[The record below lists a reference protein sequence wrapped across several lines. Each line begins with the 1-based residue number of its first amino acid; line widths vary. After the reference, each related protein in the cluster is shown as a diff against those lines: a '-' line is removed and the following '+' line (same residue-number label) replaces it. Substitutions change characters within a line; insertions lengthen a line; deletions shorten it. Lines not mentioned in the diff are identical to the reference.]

1 MGAFDQL
8 RGLFAVPSSPESP
21 RFEQQSWNNSLA
33 FTLNAPPE
41 ITGLASLDGFIE
53 PRIDRATAMQVP
65 AVKRVR
71 DLIAGTLGTL
81 QPRMIDGG
89 NRDVESELLDQPEN
103 DCARSIS
110 MTNLIEDM
118 LFEKHGWWRIVGY
131 GADGYPSKVVRLE
144 PRSVTVREEGQVWT
158 NSRTGNAQGQS
169 WRHVPDSELIRFD
182 SPSDG
187 LLTAGA
193 AAIRQALLLGRAASR
208 YARNPMPLGFFTPQD
223 ENYAP
228 GDQNKVDEMLDHFEE
243 QTQKR
248 AWAYMDGMKAQ
259 TLSWSP
265 EQMSLTAQRDQAVL
279 EIARLGGVDP
289 EELGVSTTSRTYANS
304 ETHRLDLID
313 FTLIMYVTAI
323 EDRLKMDD
331 VSQPGRR
338 AVYDYSGFLRSDTL
352 SRLQAYAEG
361 LKIGVYTPERIAQIE
376 RIPVASVQK
385 ALRRLEEE
393 QKPKPPATA
402 PVRTPAQASQ
412 PPKVAS
418 TMDTSAVAG
427 EPRYAH
433 PFGVEPYNAVG
444 FTATFDPSFQ
454 MPTALV
460 PHTEPATPAQSTEDD
475 HVSVSFAFGDLPE
488 ELEFKA
494 DGEKRVV
501 AGLILP
507 FGVAAW
513 SGGRQW
519 EFAPGSLHWSA
530 LGRVKLDDDHKNGTE
545 CGVANLID
553 QRAVGYFAKFKMGR
567 GQRASELLMDAVDG
581 IRDGFS
587 VYVDF
592 SGEAD
597 GWTEHPTK
605 PGVRLVH
612 SATLRKVALTA
623 IPSFDDARVVHVAA
637 TREGQSM
644 NGTTAQAAAQGVPA
658 VGAVPPALAGPAYT
672 QEQVQ
677 AAFAAGQAAAAQNAE
692 ALAAAFGPALTE
704 ALKPIIDA
712 LPAPGTAERPVVK
725 AGAGVT
731 EVVEPPVYRLNGHG
745 FSLVRDTWKHRT
757 EGDHEAGER
766 LRKFSRQTEEASK
779 KAMDALAFGATTGNA
794 SAVIP
799 PGYRPELFVT
809 QLMQGRPLVNAV
821 SRGTLSDATP
831 FNIPKYVSSSG
842 MSAEHVEG
850 VNPSDGTLNLGIAT
864 VSPTAISGKFT
875 LTREI
880 VDSANP
886 AIDAIAVAAMQE
898 SYSQQTEAIV
908 YNEINGTNGVG
919 GTIASG
925 FVPSGAQVS
934 TSTGQGD
941 ELLAAVR
948 AANALYPFRRF
959 AAPNRGH
966 ISQEAASAYAS
977 AVDGANRPLLPYE
990 APQNVVGTSSPLQGG
1005 YRVDGLLHV
1014 PTWSMTGNA
1023 STDADVIE
1031 FNSADVWAWESA
1043 LLMFRF
1049 EERNGP
1055 AFIDLA
1061 LFGYFAARVLRP
1073 VGLMAVRHTA
1083 A

>member
-8 RGLFAVPSSPESP
+8 RGLFRAPSSPESP
-21 RFEQQSWNNSLA
+21 RFDQQTWNNTLA

-41 ITGLASLDGFIE
+41 ITGLASFDGFAE

-81 QPRMIDGG
+81 QPRMIDSN
-89 NRDVESELLDQPEN
+89 NRDVDSELLDQPES
-103 DCARSIS
+103 DIARSIS

-118 LFEKHGWWRIVGY
+118 LFEKHGWWRITGY

-144 PRSVTVREEGQVWT
+144 ARSVTVREEGVFYT
-158 NSRTGNAQGQS
+158 NSTTGQPQGYAE
-169 WRHVPDSELIRFD
+169 RPIPDAELIRFD

-208 YARNPMPLGFFTPQD
+208 YARNPMPLGFFTPESD
-223 ENYAP
+223 DYAP
-228 GDQNKVDEMLDHFEE
+228 GDKNKVDEMLDHFEE
-243 QTQKR
+243 QTQRR

-265 EQMSLTAQRDQAVL
+265 EQMALTAQRDQAVL

-304 ETHRLDLID
+304 ETRRLDLID

-393 QKPKPPATA
+393 QKPKPVAVPS
-402 PVRTPAQASQ
+402 VRTPAQASQ

-418 TMDTSAVAG
+418 TMDTNVTAI
-427 EPRYAH
+427 
-433 PFGVEPYNAVG
+433 G

-460 PHTEPATPAQSTEDD
+460 PPSQPATTVQSTEDD

-553 QRAVGYFAKFKMGR
+553 QRDVGYFAKFKMGR
-567 GQRASELLMDAVDG
+567 GKRASELLMDAVDG

-597 GWTEHPTK
+597 GWTEHPMK

-677 AAFAAGQAAAAQNAE
+677 AAFAAGQAAAQQNAE
-692 ALAAAFGPALTE
+692 AVAAAVAAAFGPALAET
-704 ALKPIIDA
+704 LKPIIDA

-809 QLMQGRPLVNAV
+809 QLMQGRPLVSAV

-919 GTIASG
+919 GTISSG
-925 FVPSGAQVS
+925 LVPSGAQVS
-934 TSTGQGD
+934 TTTGQGD
-941 ELLAAVR
+941 ELLAGVR

-959 AAPNRGH
+959 AAPNRAH

-977 AVDGANRPLLPYE
+977 AVDGSNRPLLPYE

-1031 FNSADVWAWESA
+1031 FNSADIWAWESA

>member
-1 MGAFDQL
+1 MRVMGAFDQL
-8 RGLFAVPSSPESP
+8 RGLFRAPPSPESP

-41 ITGLASLDGFIE
+41 VTGLTSFDGLTE
-53 PRIDRATAMQVP
+53 PRIDRRTAMQVP

-71 DLIAGTLGTL
+71 DLICGTLGTL
-81 QPRMIDGG
+81 QPRMIDGK
-89 NRDVESELLDQPEN
+89 NKPVPSELLDQPES
-103 DCARSIS
+103 DIPRSIT
-110 MTNLIEDM
+110 MTNTFEDM
-118 LFEKHGWWRIVGY
+118 LFEKYAWWRITEY

-144 PRSVTVREEGQVWT
+144 PRSVTVREEGRVYV
-158 NSRTGNAQGQS
+158 NEGTGNAQGQA
-169 WRHVPDSELIRFD
+169 WRFVPDSQLIRFD
-182 SPSDG
+182 CPSDA
-187 LLTAGA
+187 LLEAGA

-208 YARNPMPLGFFTPQD
+208 YARNPMPLGFFTPATED
-223 ENYAP
+223 YAP
-228 GDQNKVDEMLDHFEE
+228 GDQKKVDAMLDHFEE
-243 QTQKR
+243 QTQRR

-265 EQMSLTAQRDQAVL
+265 EQMALTAQRDQAVL

-289 EELGVSTTSRTYANS
+289 EELGVSTTSRDYATS
-304 ETHRLDLID
+304 ETRRLDLID
-313 FTLIMYVTAI
+313 FTLLMYVTAI

-338 AVYDYSGFLRSDTL
+338 AIYDYSGFLRSDTL
-352 SRLQAYAEG
+352 TRMQAYRAG
-361 LKIGVYTPERIAQIE
+361 VDIGVYTPERIAEIE
-376 RIPVASVQK
+376 RIPVESVRA
-385 ALRRLEEE
+385 ALARLAEQ
-393 QKPKPPATA
+393 QKPQAPTA
-402 PVRTPAQASQ
+402 VPSRTPTQKGPTSPVR
-412 PPKVAS
+412 S
-418 TMDTSAVAG
+418 TMEMNT
-427 EPRYAH
+427 
-433 PFGVEPYNAVG
+433 AVG
-444 FTATFDPSFQ
+444 FSQAFQQQNAPS
-454 MPTALV
+454 AGVSL
-460 PHTEPATPAQSTEDD
+460 STEDESTNG
-475 HVSVSFAFGDLPE
+475 VSLSFGIGNLPE
-488 ELEFKA
+488 ELEFRA

-507 FGVAAW
+507 FGVTAW

-530 LGRVKLDDDHKNGTE
+530 LGRVKLDDDHKDGTE
-545 CGVANLID
+545 FGVASLLD
-553 QRAVGYFAKFKMGR
+553 QRDVGYFGKFKVAR
-567 GQRASELLMDAVDG
+567 GSKADDMLNLAVDG
-581 IRDGFS
+581 VRDGFS

-597 GWTEHPTK
+597 GWTEHPSK

-623 IPSFDDARVVHVAA
+623 IPSFDDARTAYVAA
-637 TREGQSM
+637 TREGQNM
-644 NGTTAQAAAQGVPA
+644 TGTNADVAAAAAAAGVPA
-658 VGAVPPALAGPAYT
+658 ALAGPAFT
-672 QEQVQ
+672 QAMSTEQAKESA
-677 AAFAAGQAAAAQNAE
+677 AAFATAVGA
-692 ALAAAFGPALTE
+692 ALTE
-704 ALKPIIDA
+704 VLKPIVDA
-712 LPAPGTAERPVVK
+712 LPTPQAVDGSGRPVVK

-731 EVVEPPVYRLNGHG
+731 EVREAPVYRLNGHG
-745 FSLVRDTWKHRT
+745 FSLVRDTWKART
-757 EGDHEAGER
+757 EGDHEALER
-766 LRKFSRQTEEASK
+766 VRKFSRQTEDAAK
-779 KAMDALAFGATTGNA
+779 KAMEDAAFGATTGNA

-799 PGYRPELFVT
+799 PGYRPDLFVT
-809 QLMQGRPLVNAV
+809 QLMQGRPFVNAV

-842 MSAEHVEG
+842 MTAEHVEG
-850 VNPSDGTLNLGIAT
+850 VNPSDGTLNLGITT

-908 YNEINGTNGVG
+908 YTELNGTNGVG
-919 GTIASG
+919 GTITSG

-934 TSTGQGD
+934 TSSGQGD

-959 AAPNRGH
+959 GAANRAH

-990 APQNVVGTSSPLQGG
+990 APQNVVGTSSPMQGG
-1005 YRVDGLLHV
+1005 YRVDGLLHI

-1023 STDADVIE
+1023 AGDADVIE
-1031 FNSADVWAWESA
+1031 FNSQDVWAWESA

-1073 VGLMAVRHTA
+1073 VGLLGVRHTA

>member
-1 MGAFDQL
+1 MRLMGAIDQL
-8 RGLFAVPSSPESP
+8 RALFRAPPSPESP
-21 RFEQQSWNNSLA
+21 RFEHQSWTNPLS

-41 ITGLASLDGFIE
+41 ITGLASFDGLNE

-71 DLIAGTLGTL
+71 DLICGTLGTM
-81 QPRMIDGG
+81 QPRMIDSG
-89 NRDVESELLDQPEN
+89 NRDVPSELLDQPEE
-103 DCARSIS
+103 DIPRSIT
-110 MTNLIEDM
+110 MTNTLEDM
-118 LFEKHGWWRIVGY
+118 LFEKYAWWRITEY
-131 GADGYPSKVVRLE
+131 DAAGYPSKVVRLD
-144 PRSVTVREEGQVWT
+144 PRSVSVREEGRVYV
-158 NSRTGNAQGQS
+158 NDSTGNTQGQA
-169 WRHVPDSELIRFD
+169 WRFVPDSQLIRFD
-182 SPSDG
+182 CPSDA
-187 LLTAGA
+187 LLVAGA

-208 YARNPMPLGFFTPQD
+208 YARNPMPLGFFTPAD
-223 ENYAP
+223 ADYAP
-228 GDQNKVDEMLDHFEE
+228 GDQTKVDEMLDHFEE

-265 EQMSLTAQRDQAVL
+265 EQMALTAQRDQAVL

-304 ETHRLDLID
+304 ETRRLDLID

-323 EDRLKMDD
+323 EDRLKMND
-331 VSQPGRR
+331 VCQPGRK
-338 AVYDYSGFLRSDTL
+338 VIYDYTNFLRSDTI
-352 SRLQAYAEG
+352 SRMQAYRAG
-361 LKIGVYTPERIAQIE
+361 VDVGVYTPERIAQAE
-376 RIPVASVQK
+376 RIPVASVRK
-385 ALRRLEEE
+385 ALARLEE
-393 QKPKPPATA
+393 QQAPKAPAVQPRT
-402 PVRTPAQASQ
+402 TPAQASTPQ
-412 PPKVAS
+412 VRS
-418 TMDTSAVAG
+418 TLDTSEAAG
-427 EPRYAH
+427 VTLAFSQAYQSVP
-433 PFGVEPYNAVG
+433 VPYE
-444 FTATFDPSFQ
+444 
-454 MPTALV
+454 ALV
-460 PHTEPATPAQSTEDD
+460 PAPAGAPVVAMSEKDTD
-475 HVSVSFAFGDLPE
+475 HVELSFRVDELPDELAFR
-488 ELEFKA
+488 A

-501 AGLILP
+501 AGLLLP

-530 LGRVKLDDDHKNGTE
+530 LGRVKLDDDHKDGTE
-545 CGVANLID
+545 FGVATLLD
-553 QRAVGYFAKFKMGR
+553 QRDAGYFGKFKVGR
-567 GQRASELLMDAVDG
+567 GQRASDLLMDAVDG

-587 VYVDF
+587 VFVDF
-592 SGEAD
+592 SGPAD

-623 IPSFDDARVVHVAA
+623 IPSFDDARTAYVAA

-672 QEQVQ
+672 AEQVQ
-677 AAFAAGQAAAAQNAE
+677 AAFAAGQAQAQEN
-692 ALAAAFGPALTE
+692 AAAFAAALGPALTE
-704 ALKPIIDA
+704 VLKPIIEA
-712 LPAPGTAERPVVK
+712 LPAPGTERQTVR

-745 FSLVRDTWKHRT
+745 FSLVRDTWKSRT
-757 EGDHEAGER
+757 EGDHEATER
-766 LRKFSRQTEEASK
+766 LRKFARQTEEASK

-799 PGYRPELFVT
+799 PGYRPEMFVT
-809 QLMQGRPLVNAV
+809 QLMQGRPLVNSV

-850 VNPSDGTLNLGIAT
+850 VNPSDGTLNLGITT

-898 SYSQQTEAIV
+898 AYSQQTEGIV
-908 YNEINGTNGVG
+908 YSEINGVNGVG
-919 GTIASG
+919 GVITSG

-948 AANALYPFRRF
+948 AGNALYPFRRF
-959 AAPNRGH
+959 GAANRAH

-990 APQNVVGTSSPLQGG
+990 APQNVVGTSSPMQGG

-1023 STDADVIE
+1023 AGDADVIE
-1031 FNSADVWAWESA
+1031 FNSQDVWAWESA

>member
-1 MGAFDQL
+1 MPGMGAFDQL
-8 RGLFAVPSSPESP
+8 RGLFRAPASPESP
-21 RFEQQSWNNSLA
+21 RFEHQSWNNSLA

-41 ITGLASLDGFIE
+41 ITGLASFDGFAE

-81 QPRMIDGG
+81 QPRMIDSD

-103 DCARSIS
+103 DIARSIT
-110 MTNLIEDM
+110 MTNTIEDM

-144 PRSVTVREEGQVWT
+144 ARSVTVREEGVFYT
-158 NSRTGNAQGQS
+158 SSITGQPQGYAERQ
-169 WRHVPDSELIRFD
+169 VPDAELIRFD

-228 GDQNKVDEMLDHFEE
+228 GDKTKVDEMLDHFEE
-243 QTQKR
+243 QTQRR

-265 EQMSLTAQRDQAVL
+265 EQMALTAQRDQAVL

-304 ETHRLDLID
+304 ETRRLDLID

-393 QKPKPPATA
+393 QKPKPIAVPS
-402 PVRTPAQASQ
+402 VRTPAQASQ

-418 TMDTSAVAG
+418 TMDSNVTAI
-427 EPRYAH
+427 
-433 PFGVEPYNAVG
+433 G

-454 MPTALV
+454 MTTTLV
-460 PHTEPATPAQSTEDD
+460 PPAQPATPVSSTEDD

-488 ELEFKA
+488 ELEFRA

-553 QRAVGYFAKFKMGR
+553 QRDVGYFAKFKMGR

-597 GWTEHPTK
+597 GWTEHPMK

-692 ALAAAFGPALTE
+692 ALAATVAAAFGPALAET
-704 ALKPIIDA
+704 LKPIIDA
-712 LPAPGTAERPVVK
+712 LPAPGTAERPVVR

-794 SAVIP
+794 SQIIP

-809 QLMQGRPLVNAV
+809 QLMQGRPLVGAV

-850 VNPSDGTLNLGIAT
+850 VNPSDGTLTLGIAT

-919 GTIASG
+919 GTITSG

-934 TSTGQGD
+934 TTTGQGD
-941 ELLAAVR
+941 ELLAGVR

-959 AAPNRGH
+959 AAPNRAH

-977 AVDGANRPLLPYE
+977 AVDGANRPLLPFE

-1023 STDADVIE
+1023 AGDADVIE
-1031 FNSADVWAWESA
+1031 FNSADIWAWESA

>member
-8 RGLFAVPSSPESP
+8 RGMFRAPPSPESP
-21 RFEQQSWNNSLA
+21 RFDQQSWTNTLA

-41 ITGLASLDGFIE
+41 ITGLVSSDGFTE

-81 QPRMIDGG
+81 QPRMIDGN
-89 NRDVESELLDQPEN
+89 NRDVPSDLLEQPES
-103 DCARSIS
+103 DIARSIT
-110 MTNLIEDM
+110 MTDTIEDM
-118 LFEKHGWWRIVGY
+118 LFEKHAWWRITETGP
-131 GADGYPSKVVRLE
+131 DGYPSKVVRLKA
-144 PRSVTVREEGQVWT
+144 RSVTIREEGVFHT
-158 NSRTGNAQGQS
+158 NSRTGQPQGYAE
-169 WRHVPDSELIRFD
+169 RYIPDSELIRFD
-182 SPSDG
+182 CPSDG
-187 LLTAGA
+187 LLIAGA

-208 YARNPMPLGFFTPQD
+208 YARNPMPLGFFTPAD

-228 GDQNKVDEMLDHFEE
+228 GDKNKVDEMLDHFEA
-243 QTQKR
+243 QTQRR

-265 EQMSLTAQRDQAVL
+265 EQMALTAQRDQAVL

-304 ETHRLDLID
+304 EQRRLDLID

-352 SRLQAYAEG
+352 SRLQAYKEG
-361 LKIGVYTPERIAQIE
+361 ADIGVYTPERIAHIE
-376 RIPVASVQK
+376 RIPVASVKK
-385 ALRRLEEE
+385 ALDRLE
-393 QKPKPPATA
+393 QQQKPPAPTA
-402 PVRTPAQASQ
+402 APARTPAQTG
-412 PPKVAS
+412 PPVKAQT
-418 TMDTSAVAG
+418 TMDTSKAVAFSQ
-427 EPRYAH
+427 A
-433 PFGVEPYNAVG
+433 
-444 FTATFDPSFQ
+444 FQ
-454 MPTALV
+454 QPQ
-460 PHTEPATPAQSTEDD
+460 ATPPVGLSTEDTSAAG
-475 HVSVSFAFGDLPE
+475 VSLSFTAENLPE
-488 ELEFKA
+488 ELEFRA
-494 DGEKRVV
+494 DGEKRIV
-501 AGLILP
+501 AGMLVP
-507 FGVAAW
+507 FNQAAW
-513 SGGRQW
+513 SMGQQW
-519 EFAPGSLHWSA
+519 EFAPGSLHWSS
-530 LGRVKLDDDHKNGTE
+530 LGRVKLDDDHKDGTE
-545 CGVANLID
+545 FGVAKLLDNRD
-553 QRAVGYFAKFKMGR
+553 AGYFGKFQVGR
-567 GQRASELLMDAVDG
+567 STRASELLADAVDG

-587 VYVDF
+587 VFVDF
-592 SGEAD
+592 SGPAD
-597 GWTEHPTK
+597 GYTEHPTK

-623 IPSFDDARVVHVAA
+623 IPSFDDARTTYVAA
-637 TREGQSM
+637 TREVPTMTAPQVQGQPQ
-644 NGTTAQAAAQGVPA
+644 T
-658 VGAVPPALAGPAYT
+658 GAIPPALAGPALT
-672 QEQVQ
+672 QAMTPEQ
-677 AAFAAGQAAAAQNAE
+677 AAQSAAQFAA
-692 ALAAAFGPALTE
+692 ALGPALIE
-704 ALKPIIDA
+704 ALKPIVDA
-712 LPAPGTAERPVVK
+712 LPAPQTLGADGRPVIK
-725 AGAGVT
+725 ATAGVT
-731 EVVEPPVYRLNGHG
+731 DVIEAPVYRLNGHG

-779 KAMDALAFGATTGNA
+779 KAMDALAFGATTGTA

-809 QLMQGRPLVNAV
+809 QLMQGRPLVGAV

-831 FNIPKYVSSSG
+831 FNIPRWVSTSG
-842 MSAEHVEG
+842 MTAEHVEG
-850 VNPSDGTLNLGIAT
+850 VNPSDGTMTLGITT

-898 SYSQQTEAIV
+898 AYSQQTEGIV
-908 YNEINGTNGVG
+908 YTELNGSNGVG
-919 GTIASG
+919 GTITSG

-934 TSTGQGD
+934 TTTGQGD
-941 ELLAAVR
+941 ELLAGVR

-959 AAPNRGH
+959 GAANRAH

-990 APQNVVGTSSPLQGG
+990 SPQNTVGTSSPMQGG

-1023 STDADVIE
+1023 STDADVLE
-1031 FNSADVWAWESA
+1031 FNSADIWAWESA

>member
-1 MGAFDQL
+1 MPRMGAYERL
-8 RGLFAVPSSPESP
+8 RGLFRAPPSPESP
-21 RFEQQSWNNSLA
+21 RFEQQRWNNSLG

-41 ITGLASLDGFIE
+41 ITGLMAYDGLNE

-71 DLIAGTLGTL
+71 DLICGTLGTM
-81 QPRMIDGG
+81 QPRMIDST
-89 NRDVESELLDQPEN
+89 NRTVDSELLDQPES
-103 DCARSIS
+103 DVARSIT
-110 MTNLIEDM
+110 MTNLLEDM

-169 WRHVPDSELIRFD
+169 WNYVPDAELIRFD
-182 SPSDG
+182 SPSDA
-187 LLTAGA
+187 LLEAGA

-208 YARNPMPLGFFTPQD
+208 YARNPMPLGFFTPASED
-223 ENYAP
+223 YAP
-228 GDQNKVDEMLDHFEE
+228 GDKTKVDEMLDHFEE
-243 QTQKR
+243 QTQRR

-265 EQMSLTAQRDQAVL
+265 EQMALTAQRDQAVL

-304 ETHRLDLID
+304 ETRRLDLID
-313 FTLIMYVTAI
+313 FTLLMYVTAI

-352 SRLQAYAEG
+352 SRMQAYKAGVE
-361 LKIGVYTPERIAQIE
+361 LGVYTPERIAEIE
-376 RIPVASVQK
+376 RIPVASVRK
-385 ALRRLEEE
+385 ALKLLEEKE
-393 QKPKPPATA
+393 KPTPPA
-402 PVRTPAQASQ
+402 PAQRPIPAQ
-412 PPKVAS
+412 TGQAPKVQA
-418 TMDTSAVAG
+418 TMDTSAGAG
-427 EPRYAH
+427 VLAFSQASQSIPVSQSAVLEQHYAGD
-433 PFGVEPYNAVG
+433 PGLSTQDAGVSLN
-444 FTATFDPSFQ
+444 
-454 MPTALV
+454 
-460 PHTEPATPAQSTEDD
+460 
-475 HVSVSFAFGDLPE
+475 FAANTDLPD
-488 ELEFKA
+488 ELAFRA

-501 AGLILP
+501 AGMIVP
-507 FGVAAW
+507 FNQVAW
-513 SGGRQW
+513 SAGRQW

-530 LGRVKLDDDHKNGTE
+530 LGRVKLDEDHKDGTE
-545 CGVANLID
+545 FGVATLLDNRD
-553 QRAVGYFAKFKMGR
+553 VGYFGKFKVGR
-567 GQRASELLMDAVDG
+567 GARASELLLDAVDG

-587 VYVDF
+587 VFVDF
-592 SGEAD
+592 SGPAD
-597 GWTEHPTK
+597 GWTDHPMK

-623 IPSFDDARVVHVAA
+623 IPSFDDARTAYVAA
-637 TREGQSM
+637 NREGQNM
-644 NGTTAQAAAQGVPA
+644 TGPTNAGVAQVAAGVPA
-658 VGAVPPALAGPAYT
+658 ALAGPAYT
-672 QEQVQ
+672 QDQVN
-677 AAFAAGQAAAAQNAE
+677 AAFAAGQAAAQQQ
-692 ALAAAFGPALTE
+692 AAAFASTLAETFGPALAE
-704 ALKPIIDA
+704 ALKPIVDA
-712 LPAPGTAERPVVK
+712 LPAPGAVDGSGRPVVK
-725 AGAGVT
+725 AGAGIT

-809 QLMQGRPLVNAV
+809 QLMQGRPLVNSV
-821 SRGTLSDATP
+821 SRGTLTDATP

-898 SYSQQTEAIV
+898 AYSQQTEAIV
-908 YNEINGTNGVG
+908 YTELNGPNGQG
-919 GTIASG
+919 GTITSG

-934 TSTGQGD
+934 TTTGAGIAGSGD
-941 ELLAAVR
+941 ELLAGVR

-959 AAPNRGH
+959 GAANRAH
-966 ISQEAASAYAS
+966 ISQEAASCYAG
-977 AVDGANRPLLPYE
+977 AVDGANRPLLPFE
-990 APQNVVGTSSPLQGG
+990 APQNVVGTSSPMQGG

-1023 STDADVIE
+1023 AGDADVIE
-1031 FNSADVWAWESA
+1031 FNSQDIWAWESA

-1073 VGLMAVRHTA
+1073 VGIMAVRHTVT
-1083 A
+1083 

>member
-1 MGAFDQL
+1 MPGMGAFDQL
-8 RGLFAVPSSPESP
+8 RGLFRAPASPESP
-21 RFEQQSWNNSLA
+21 RFEHQSWNNSLA

-41 ITGLASLDGFIE
+41 ITGLASFDGFAE

-81 QPRMIDGG
+81 QPRMIDSN
-89 NRDVESELLDQPEN
+89 NRDVDSELLDQPEA
-103 DCARSIS
+103 DIARSIS

-118 LFEKHGWWRIVGY
+118 LFEKHGWWRIVDY

-144 PRSVTVREEGQVWT
+144 ARSVTVRDEGVFYT
-158 NSRTGNAQGQS
+158 SSITGQPQGYAE
-169 WRHVPDSELIRFD
+169 RKVPDAELIRFD

-208 YARNPMPLGFFTPQD
+208 YARNPMPLGFFSPAD

-228 GDQNKVDEMLDHFEE
+228 GNKARVDEMLNHFEE
-243 QTQKR
+243 QTQRR

-265 EQMSLTAQRDQAVL
+265 EQMALTAQRDQAVL

-304 ETHRLDLID
+304 ETRRLDLID

-323 EDRLKMDD
+323 EDRLKMND

-376 RIPVASVQK
+376 RIPAASVQK
-385 ALRRLEEE
+385 ALKRLEAE
-393 QKPKPPATA
+393 QKPKPVAVQPS
-402 PVRTPAQASQ
+402 RPAQQQA
-412 PPKVAS
+412 PTPKVQT
-418 TMDTSAVAG
+418 TMDNVTAI
-427 EPRYAH
+427 
-433 PFGVEPYNAVG
+433 G
-444 FTATFDPSFQ
+444 FTAAFDPSFQ
-454 MPTALV
+454 MPAALV
-460 PHTEPATPAQSTEDD
+460 PPSQPATPAPSTEDD
-475 HVSVSFAFGDLPE
+475 HISVSFAFGDLPE

-553 QRAVGYFAKFKMGR
+553 QRDIGYFAKFKMGR

-597 GWTEHPTK
+597 GWTEHPMK

-623 IPSFDDARVVHVAA
+623 VPSFDDARVVHVAA

-677 AAFAAGQAAAAQNAE
+677 AAFAAGQAAAIQNAE

-704 ALKPIIDA
+704 VLKPLIDA
-712 LPAPGTAERPVVK
+712 LPAPGAAERPVVR
-725 AGAGVT
+725 AGAGAT

-766 LRKFSRQTEEASK
+766 LRKFSRQTEDASK

-794 SAVIP
+794 SQIIP

-809 QLMQGRPLVNAV
+809 QLMQGRPLVGAV
-821 SRGTLSDATP
+821 SRGTLTDATP

-919 GTIASG
+919 GTITSG

-934 TSTGQGD
+934 TTTGQGD
-941 ELLAAVR
+941 ELLAGVR

-959 AAPNRGH
+959 AAPNRAH

-977 AVDGANRPLLPYE
+977 AVDGANRPLLPFE

-1031 FNSADVWAWESA
+1031 FNASDIWAWESA

>member
-1 MGAFDQL
+1 MGAL
-8 RGLFAVPSSPESP
+8 ERVRGLFRAPSSPESP
-21 RFEQQSWNNSLA
+21 RFDQQSWTNTLA

-41 ITGLASLDGFIE
+41 ITGLVSSDGFVE

-81 QPRMIDGG
+81 QPRMIDGD
-89 NRDVESELLDQPEN
+89 NKDVPSDLLDQPEN
-103 DCARSIS
+103 DIARSIT
-110 MTNLIEDM
+110 MTDTIEDM
-118 LFEKHGWWRIVGY
+118 LFEKHAWWRITEVGP
-131 GADGYPSKVVRLE
+131 DGYPSKVVRLNA
-144 PRSVTVREEGQVWT
+144 RSVSIREEGVFYT
-158 NSRTGNAQGQS
+158 NSTTGQPQGYAE
-169 WRHVPDSELIRFD
+169 RPIPDAELIRFD

-208 YARNPMPLGFFTPQD
+208 YARNPMPLGFFTPSD

-228 GDQNKVDEMLDHFEE
+228 GDKKKVDEMLDHFEE
-243 QTQKR
+243 QTQRR
-248 AWAYMDGMKAQ
+248 AWAFMDGMKAQ

-265 EQMSLTAQRDQAVL
+265 EQMALTAQRDQAVL

-304 ETHRLDLID
+304 ETRRLDLID

-352 SRLQAYAEG
+352 SRLQAYKAG
-361 LKIGVYTPERIAQIE
+361 LEIGVYTPERIAEIE
-376 RIPVASVQK
+376 RIPVESVKK
-385 ALRRLEEE
+385 AMAQLEKLATAKA
-393 QKPKPPATA
+393 QPPAPA
-402 PVRTPAQASQ
+402 PRQGPIQAQ
-412 PPKVAS
+412 KVET
-418 TMDTSAVAG
+418 TMDTGLAL
-427 EPRYAH
+427 
-433 PFGVEPYNAVG
+433 G
-444 FTATFDPSFQ
+444 FSQAFQ
-454 MPTALV
+454 PAPTSYV
-460 PHTEPATPAQSTEDD
+460 PLSMSTEDTSAETG
-475 HVSVSFAFGDLPE
+475 VALSFAIETDDETLA
-488 ELEFKA
+488 FKA
-494 DGEKRVV
+494 DGEKRTVQGWIV
-501 AGLILP
+501 P
-507 FGVAAW
+507 FGQAAW
-513 SGGRQW
+513 SMGRLW

-530 LGRVKLDDDHKNGTE
+530 LGRVKLDDDHVNGTE
-545 CGVANLID
+545 FGVASLLD
-553 QRAVGYFAKFKMGR
+553 PRAEGYWGKFKVGR
-567 GQRASELLMDAVDG
+567 SARASELLADAVDG

-587 VYVDF
+587 IYVDF

-623 IPSFDDARVVHVAA
+623 IPSFDDARVAHVAA
-637 TREGQSM
+637 TREGPTM
-644 NGTTAQAAAQGVPA
+644 TAPQVQGQPQT
-658 VGAVPPALAGPAYT
+658 GAIPPALAGPALAQAMT
-672 QEQVQ
+672 PEQAQ
-677 AAFAAGQAAAAQNAE
+677 QSAAQFAATLGQALGPALVE
-692 ALAAAFGPALTE
+692 ALA
-704 ALKPIIDA
+704 PIVAA
-712 LPAPGTAERPVVK
+712 LPQPQTLGADGRPVVK
-725 AGAGVT
+725 ATAGVT
-731 EVVEPPVYRLNGHG
+731 EVNEAPVYRLNGHG

-766 LRKFSRQTEEASK
+766 LRKFSRQTEDASK
-779 KAMDALAFGATTGNA
+779 KAMDAIAFGATTGNA

-850 VNPSDGTLNLGIAT
+850 VNPSDGTMTLGITT

-898 SYSQQTEAIV
+898 AYSQQTEGIV
-908 YNEINGTNGVG
+908 YTELNGTNGVG
-919 GTIASG
+919 GTITSG

-934 TSTGQGD
+934 TTSGQGD
-941 ELLAAVR
+941 ELLAGVR

-959 AAPNRGH
+959 GAANRAH

-990 APQNVVGTSSPLQGG
+990 APQNAYGTASPMQGG

-1023 STDADVIE
+1023 AGDADVLE
-1031 FNSADVWAWESA
+1031 FNSQDVWAWESA

-1083 A
+1083 S

>member
-1 MGAFDQL
+1 MPLMGAFDRV
-8 RGLFAVPSSPESP
+8 RGLFRAPPSPESP
-21 RFEQQSWNNSLA
+21 RFEQQSWSNTLG

-41 ITGLASLDGFIE
+41 ITGLMSFDGLTE

-71 DLIAGTLGTL
+71 DLICGTLGTM
-81 QPRMIDGG
+81 QPRMIDST
-89 NRDVESELLDQPEN
+89 NRTVDSELLDQPEA
-103 DCARSIS
+103 DVARSIT
-110 MTNLIEDM
+110 MTNLLEDM

-169 WRHVPDSELIRFD
+169 WRYVPDSELIRFD
-182 SPSDG
+182 SPSDA
-187 LLTAGA
+187 LLEAGA

-208 YARNPMPLGFFTPQD
+208 YARNPMPLGFFTPASED
-223 ENYAP
+223 YAP
-228 GDQNKVDEMLDHFEE
+228 GDQTKVDEMLDHFEE
-243 QTQKR
+243 QTQRR

-265 EQMSLTAQRDQAVL
+265 EQMALTAQRDQAVL

-304 ETHRLDLID
+304 ETRRLDLID
-313 FTLIMYVTAI
+313 FTLLMYVTAI

-352 SRLQAYAEG
+352 SRMQAYRAGVE
-361 LKIGVYTPERIAQIE
+361 LGVYTPERIAEIE
-376 RIPVASVQK
+376 RIPVASVRK
-385 ALRRLEEE
+385 ALKLLEEKE
-393 QKPKPPATA
+393 KPASPA
-402 PVRTPAQASQ
+402 PVPSHTPAQTGN
-412 PPKVAS
+412 PPQVRS
-418 TMDTSAVAG
+418 TLDTSTVAG
-427 EPRYAH
+427 EPRYA
-433 PFGVEPYNAVG
+433 PALG
-444 FTATFDPSFQ
+444 FSQAFQ
-454 MPTALV
+454 QPTQQAPALLS
-460 PHTEPATPAQSTEDD
+460 PQDTTD
-475 HVSVSFAFGDLPE
+475 SVALSFALDAELPD
-488 ELEFKA
+488 ELAFRA

-507 FGVAAW
+507 FNQVAW
-513 SGGRQW
+513 SMGRQW

-530 LGRVKLDDDHKNGTE
+530 LGRVKLDDDHKDGTE
-545 CGVANLID
+545 CGVATLLD
-553 QRAVGYFAKFKMGR
+553 QRDIGYFGKFRMGR
-567 GQRASELLMDAVDG
+567 RAEASALLMDAVDG

-587 VYVDF
+587 VFVDF
-592 SGEAD
+592 SGPAD

-623 IPSFDDARVVHVAA
+623 IPSFDDARTAYVAA
-637 TREGQSM
+637 NREGQNM
-644 NGTTAQAAAQGVPA
+644 TGPTNAGVAQAAAGVPA
-658 VGAVPPALAGPAYT
+658 ALAGPAFT
-672 QEQVQ
+672 QDQVQ
-677 AAFAAGQAAAAQNAE
+677 AAFAAGQAAAQQQ
-692 ALAAAFGPALTE
+692 AAAFASTLAETFGPALAE
-704 ALKPIIDA
+704 ALKPIVDA
-712 LPAPGTAERPVVK
+712 LPAPGAVDGSGRPVVR

-731 EVVEPPVYRLNGHG
+731 EVTEPPVYRLNGHG

-794 SAVIP
+794 SQIIP

-809 QLMQGRPLVNAV
+809 QLMQGRPLVNSV
-821 SRGTLSDATP
+821 SRGTLTDATP

-898 SYSQQTEAIV
+898 AYSQQTEAII
-908 YNEINGTNGVG
+908 YTELNGPNGQG
-919 GTIASG
+919 GVITAG

-934 TSTGQGD
+934 TTTGAGIAGSGD
-941 ELLAAVR
+941 ELLAGVR

-959 AAPNRGH
+959 GAANRAH
-966 ISQEAASAYAS
+966 ISQEAASCYAA
-977 AVDGANRPLLPYE
+977 AVDTANRPLLPYE
-990 APQNVVGTSSPLQGG
+990 APQNVVGTSSPMQGG

-1023 STDADVIE
+1023 AGDADVLE
-1031 FNSADVWAWESA
+1031 FNSQDVWAWESA

-1073 VGLMAVRHTA
+1073 VGIMAVRHTVT
-1083 A
+1083 

>member
-1 MGAFDQL
+1 MRDMGAFEQL
-8 RGLFAVPSSPESP
+8 RGLFRAPSSPESP
-21 RFEQQSWNNSLA
+21 RFDQQSWSNSLS

-41 ITGLASLDGFIE
+41 ITGLMSFDGLNE

-71 DLIAGTLGTL
+71 DLIAGTLGTFE
-81 QPRMIDGG
+81 PHFIDGN
-89 NRDVESELLDQPEN
+89 NRRVDSELLEQPEA
-103 DCARSIS
+103 DIPRAIT
-110 MTNLIEDM
+110 MTNTIEDM
-118 LFEKHGWWRIVGY
+118 LLEKYAWWRITEY
-131 GADGYPSKVVRLE
+131 DAFGYPSKVVRLD
-144 PRSVTVREEGQVWT
+144 PRSVAVREEGKVYV
-158 NSRTGNAQGQS
+158 NESTGSAQGQA
-169 WRHVPDSELIRFD
+169 WRFVPDAQLIRFD
-182 SPSDG
+182 NPTDG

-208 YARNPMPLGFFTPQD
+208 YARNPMPLGFFTPASED
-223 ENYAP
+223 YAP
-228 GDQNKVDEMLDHFEE
+228 GDQKKVDAMMDHFEE
-243 QTQKR
+243 QTQRR

-265 EQMSLTAQRDQAVL
+265 EQMALTAQRDQAVL

-304 ETHRLDLID
+304 ETRRLDLID
-313 FTLIMYVTAI
+313 FTLLMYVTAI
-323 EDRLKMDD
+323 EDRLKMND

-338 AVYDYSGFLRSDTL
+338 AVYDYSNFLRSDTL
-352 SRLQAYAEG
+352 SRLQAYRAG
-361 LKIGVYTPERIAQIE
+361 IDIGVYTPERIAEVE
-376 RIPVASVQK
+376 RIPVDSVRK
-385 ALRRLEEE
+385 ALARLAEQT
-393 QKPKPPATA
+393 QKPPTAVPRNIPAQTG
-402 PVRTPAQASQ
+402 TPAKAQT
-412 PPKVAS
+412 
-418 TMDTSAVAG
+418 TMDTSM
-427 EPRYAH
+427 
-433 PFGVEPYNAVG
+433 AVG
-444 FTATFDPSFQ
+444 FSQAFQQAPAVAPVGLSTSDTEGVSLSFG
-454 MPTALV
+454 L
-460 PHTEPATPAQSTEDD
+460 DNI
-475 HVSVSFAFGDLPE
+475 PE
-488 ELEFKA
+488 ELEFRA
-494 DGEKRVV
+494 DGEKRVA
-501 AGLILP
+501 AGMILP
-507 FGVAAW
+507 FNQVAW
-513 SGGRQW
+513 SAGRQW
-519 EFAPGSLHWSA
+519 EFAPNSLHWSA
-530 LGRVKLDDDHKNGTE
+530 LGRVKLDDDHKDGTE
-545 CGVANLID
+545 FGVATLID
-553 QRAVGYFAKFKMGR
+553 QRDVGYFAKFKFGR
-567 GQRASELLMDAVDG
+567 GARASEMLMDAVDG

-587 VYVDF
+587 VFVDF
-592 SGEAD
+592 SGQAD

-623 IPSFDDARVVHVAA
+623 IPSFDDARTAYVAA
-637 TREGQSM
+637 TREGQNM
-644 NGTTAQAAAQGVPA
+644 NGTTAQAAVQGVPP
-658 VGAVPPALAGPAYT
+658 GTGVPPALAGPAYT
-672 QEQVQ
+672 AEQVQ
-677 AAFAAGQAAAAQNAE
+677 AAFAAGQAQAQANAAAFAE
-692 ALAAAFGPALTE
+692 ALGPALTE
-704 ALKPIIDA
+704 VLKPIVDA
-712 LPAPGTAERPVVK
+712 LPAPGTERAVVK

-731 EVVEPPVYRLNGHG
+731 EVTEAPVYRLNGQG

-779 KAMDALAFGATTGNA
+779 KAMDALAFGATTGTA

-809 QLMQGRPLVNAV
+809 QLMQGRPLVSSV

-842 MSAEHVEG
+842 MTAEHVEG

-898 SYSQQTEAIV
+898 AYSQQTEAIV
-908 YNEINGTNGVG
+908 YTELSGANGVG
-919 GTIASG
+919 GTITAG

-934 TSTGQGD
+934 TTTGQGD
-941 ELLAAVR
+941 ELLAGVR
-948 AANALYPFRRF
+948 AMNALYPFRRF
-959 AAPNRGH
+959 GAANRAH

-990 APQNVVGTSSPLQGG
+990 APQNVVGTSSPMQSG
-1005 YRVDGLLHV
+1005 YRVDGLLHQ

-1023 STDADVIE
+1023 AGDPDVIE
-1031 FNSADVWAWESA
+1031 LNSQDVWAWESA

-1061 LFGYFAARVLRP
+1061 LFGYFACRVLRA
-1073 VGLMAVRHTA
+1073 VGLAAVRHTA

>member
-8 RGLFAVPSSPESP
+8 RGLFRAPASPETP
-21 RFEQQSWNNSLA
+21 RFDQQTWNNALA

-41 ITGLASLDGFIE
+41 ITGLASFDGFTE

-81 QPRMIDGG
+81 QPRMIDGS
-89 NRDVESELLDQPEN
+89 NRDVDSELLDQPEA
-103 DCARSIS
+103 DIARSIS

-118 LFEKHGWWRIVGY
+118 LFEKHGWWRITDY

-144 PRSVTVREEGQVWT
+144 ARSVTVREEGVFYT
-158 NSRTGNAQGQS
+158 NSVTGQPQGYAE
-169 WRHVPDSELIRFD
+169 RKIPDAELIRFD

-228 GDQNKVDEMLDHFEE
+228 GDQTKVDEMLDHFEE
-243 QTQKR
+243 QTQRR
-248 AWAYMDGMKAQ
+248 AWAFMDGMKAT

-265 EQMSLTAQRDQAVL
+265 EQMALTAQRDQAVL

-304 ETHRLDLID
+304 ETRRLDLID

-352 SRLQAYAEG
+352 SRLQAYSEG

-393 QKPKPPATA
+393 QKPKTVAVPS
-402 PVRTPAQASQ
+402 VRTPAQASQ

-418 TMDTSAVAG
+418 TMDTNVTAIGFSQAFTPSAPIPVALSA
-427 EPRYAH
+427 PMQPA
-433 PFGVEPYNAVG
+433 
-444 FTATFDPSFQ
+444 
-454 MPTALV
+454 MPPTK
-460 PHTEPATPAQSTEDD
+460 PTEDD
-475 HVSVSFAFGDLPE
+475 HVSVRFAFGDLPE

-494 DGEKRVV
+494 DGEKRIV

-553 QRAVGYFAKFKMGR
+553 QRDVGYFARFRMGR

-597 GWTEHPTK
+597 GWTEHPMK

-677 AAFAAGQAAAAQNAE
+677 AAFAAGQAAAQQNAE

-704 ALKPIIDA
+704 ALKPLIDA
-712 LPAPGTAERPVVK
+712 LPAPGTAERPVVR
-725 AGAGVT
+725 ATAGVQ
-731 EVVEPPVYRLNGHG
+731 EVNEPPVYRLNGHG

-779 KAMDALAFGATTGNA
+779 KAMDALAFGATTGSA

-809 QLMQGRPLVNAV
+809 QLMQGRPLVSSV

-831 FNIPKYVSSSG
+831 FNIPRYVSSSG
-842 MSAEHVEG
+842 MTAEHVEG
-850 VNPSDGTLNLGIAT
+850 VNPSDGTLNLGITT

-919 GTIASG
+919 GTITAG

-934 TSTGQGD
+934 ETTGQGD
-941 ELLAAVR
+941 ELLAGVR

-966 ISQEAASAYAS
+966 ISQEASSAYAS
-977 AVDGANRPLLPYE
+977 AVDGSNRPLLPYE

-1023 STDADVIE
+1023 ATDADVIE
-1031 FNSADVWAWESA
+1031 FNSADIWAWESA

-1061 LFGYFAARVLRP
+1061 LFGYFAARVLRA